1 MTTAGNGGNA
11 GQATAAGTCSPPED
25 INAPLEKLTQT
36 GCMDPTQK
44 TKFASGVIP
53 YEVNSPLWSDS
64 ADKQRGLVVPVGKKV
79 HIKDCSIAAE
89 NCTQGTA
96 DSGKWVFP
104 VGTVLLKNFSFDEKL
119 VETRLFVRHDE
130 QTWVGYSY
138 RWDEAQTEAKIV
150 PPDDNVDVEFN
161 TGTRSVSWQYP
172 SRRNCMKCHNPEAGS
187 TLGPDTR
194 QMNRVVAGAN
204 QIDKLNELGVFDHA
218 PTKPYPD
225 AYVTPYA
232 SQAGTPD
239 PSATVELRARSYLQ
253 ANCAFCHRPDGEFGL
268 MDMRFDVSLANMNV
282 CNIVPMKG
290 DQGVLNSV
298 DFKPGVPESSTI
310 YLRMNAKV
318 GDGRMPQIATS
329 QVDTLG
335 VQLIGDWI
343 SSVKACPAP

>member
-1 MTTAGNGGNA
+1 MRPTA
-11 GQATAAGTCSPPED
+11 
-25 INAPLEKLTQT
+25 
-36 GCMDPTQK
+36 K
-44 TKFASGVIP
+44 TKIAQRGKP

-64 ADKQRGLVVPVGKKV
+64 ADKQRGFVIPAGKTIHV
-79 HIKDCSIAAE
+79 KDCAAMPAE
-89 NCTQGTA
+89 CLDSA
-96 DSGKWVFP
+96 DTGKWVFP

-239 PSATVELRARSYLQ
+239 PSATVEL
-253 ANCAFCHRPDGEFGL
+253 
-268 MDMRFDVSLANMNV
+268 
-282 CNIVPMKG
+282 
-290 DQGVLNSV
+290 
-298 DFKPGVPESSTI
+298 
-310 YLRMNAKV
+310 
-318 GDGRMPQIATS
+318 
-329 QVDTLG
+329 
-335 VQLIGDWI
+335 
-343 SSVKACPAP
+343 